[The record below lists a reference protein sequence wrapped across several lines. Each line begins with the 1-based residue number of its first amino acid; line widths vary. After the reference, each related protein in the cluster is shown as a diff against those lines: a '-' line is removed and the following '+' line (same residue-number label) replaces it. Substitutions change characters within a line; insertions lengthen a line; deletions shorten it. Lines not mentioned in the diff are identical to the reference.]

1 MLISGSP
8 ADASSKDENIFK
20 TTNSPAANDSF
31 IEAEV
36 IDPEGLDSGDKLEK
50 THPSHQ
56 MTRKVISVN
65 EEINELLPEEIT
77 ETDLSNNQ
85 EENLKD
91 SEINSNLVK
100 NESDLAMKLEKIGK
114 QNF

>member
-1 MLISGSP
+1 MLISGPSTKE
-8 ADASSKDENIFK
+8 SSKGENLFK

-36 IDPEGLDSGDKLEK
+36 IDPEADFNSGDKLVK

-65 EEINELLPEEIT
+65 EEINELLPEDIT

-91 SEINSNLVK
+91 SEMSSNLVK
-100 NESDLAMKLEKIGK
+100 NGSDLAMKLEKIGK
-114 QNF
+114 